1 VRDDRVLASAEV
13 AVGRLAKARGLL
25 GRSGIEGAL
34 VLEGRHSVHS
44 FRMAFDLDVAF
55 LQRDGTVIKTL
66 RLRRNRVTL
75 PVWHARWIVEAEA
88 GAFAAWELK
97 VGDVIDIRTVGDLPP
112 AGRPGRSR
120 SADRLPD
127 DRGAGDSRINDRD
140 TDSQSDDGHTDLQ
153 SDDGHADSQSGDG
166 QSGGR

>member
-1 VRDDRVLASAEV
+1 LASAEV

-88 GAFAAWELK
+88 GSFASWELK

-112 AGRPGRSR
+112 AGRPDRSR

-127 DRGAGDSRINDRD
+127 DRGTDDSHTDNGD
-140 TDSQSDDGHTDLQ
+140 TDSQSGDGHTTGQSGDGHTD
-153 SDDGHADSQSGDG
+153 GQSGDG